1 MVYTVTMRTKLDG
14 GDLEHLL
21 PRLTA
26 AGPFVVRDLAPLGG
40 GSCVFT
46 VRPCRPEMVV
56 GFAKL
61 AEFLSILARE
71 LPINSVDRVAREPL
85 DNAS

>member
-1 MVYTVTMRTKLDG
+1 MVYTVTMRTKLGG

-26 AGPFVVRDLAPLGG
+26 AGPFVVRDLAHRGD
-40 GSCVFT
+40 GSWVFT

-61 AEFLSILARE
+61 AEFPSILVRE
-71 LPINSVDRVAREPL
+71 LPIDSVDRVASE
-85 DNAS
+85 DIATAA

>member
-1 MVYTVTMRTKLDG
+1 MVYTVTMRTKLAG

-26 AGPFVVRDLAPLGG
+26 AGPFVVRDLAHLGG
-40 GSCVFT
+40 GSWVFT
-46 VRPCRPEMVV
+46 VRPSRPEMVV

-61 AEFLSILARE
+61 AEFLAILARE
-71 LPINSVDRVAREPL
+71 LPVDSVDRVASEPL
-85 DNAS
+85 ATAS